1 MDQLILLAAKSVLIA
16 GAVLILLRIMRSRS
30 ASERSWIAHIGLAA
44 IMVLPLALLL
54 PQIHLPAPSF
64 MEQAAPIETSASVL
78 PQVTSRESALPAST
92 FPAGPAV

>member
-1 MDQLILLAAKSVLIA
+1 MDQIVLLAAKSVLIA
-16 GAVLILLRIMRSRS
+16 GAVLILLRLMRSRS

-64 MEQAAPIETSASVL
+64 MDQAAGPIETRAPS
-78 PQVTSRESALPAST
+78 LPAVTAQEPATTAST
-92 FPAGPAV
+92 RTSAR